1 MNKNKVSTTKK
12 ASATKAVATSP
23 VAGIRKRLTRQ
34 ERAPAA
40 REEIF
45 AAAAK
50 VISEFGYVGTTVARI
65 TAEAGIA
72 QGTFYLYFTSRQALF
87 DELLPHVGEEML
99 RYIGSRV
106 AGAAD
111 IYQMEERGFRAFFD
125 YLKLNPGFFRILNE
139 ADASA
144 PVAYQTYY
152 KLLSTHYV
160 ASLKRGLAS
169 GHIRAFQIDELETL
183 AYMFMA
189 ARGYLYVRYVKGHT
203 KIRKLPESVVQT
215 YMKLIRN
222 GLQ

>member
-1 MNKNKVSTTKK
+1 MNKDKVSTMKN
-12 ASATKAVATSP
+12 AGAPKAVATSP
-23 VAGIRKRLTRQ
+23 VVGMRKRLTRQ

-50 VISEFGYVGTTVARI
+50 VISDFGYVGTTVARI

-72 QGTFYLYFTSRQALF
+72 QGTFYLYFTSRQTLF
-87 DELLPHVGEEML
+87 DELLPHVGEAML

-144 PVAYQTYY
+144 PVAYQKYY

-160 ASLKRGLAS
+160 ASLKRGLES
-169 GHIRAFQIDELETL
+169 GQVRVFGNDELETL
-183 AYMFMA
+183 AYVFMG
-189 ARGYLYVRYVKGHT
+189 ARGYLYVRYVKGHA
-203 KIRKLPESVVQT
+203 KVGKLPESVVQT
-215 YMKLIRN
+215 YMKFVRN
-222 GLQ
+222 GLK